1 MPMKSDGPQ
10 TDITDKILGWS
21 KKTIR
26 KYLIRVV
33 VILAIGFAITFAIDL
48 YRLKQPEFH
57 MARNAVV
64 ESELVA
70 QETGGIR
77 YVERRASGTL
87 HEYNDQGK
95 IVMYSFFVRGRTR
108 NLNVEVRLFAPEDGE
123 WQIQSLV
130 PKAVENKEVR

>member
-1 MPMKSDGPQ
+1 MNSEPPHKVIKDR
-10 TDITDKILGWS
+10 ILGWGEKS
-21 KKTIR
+21 IR
-26 KYLIRVV
+26 TYLIRFVA
-33 VILAIGFAITFAIDL
+33 IIAIGFVITFAIDL
-48 YRLKQPEFH
+48 YRLQQPEFH

-70 QETGGIR
+70 QEAGGIR

-95 IVMYSFFVRGRTR
+95 IVMYSFFVRGRNR

-123 WQIQSLV
+123 WQIQSLE